1 MESRL
6 VLLVLFLAVTA
17 GIFSLKSYR
26 NNFDPSVSL
35 KNSIEPKKEEAQAD
49 IATEATTE
57 FVLELNTP
65 QLKSGHDLYI
75 AKNCTQCHGDK
86 GQGVTD
92 QQGPVIAG
100 QYDWYI
106 ADQVN
111 QIKKGIRKNDKMQ
124 PFVSGLTDQEIN
136 DIAHYVSA
144 LRLRK

>member
-35 KNSIEPKKEEAQAD
+35 KNSIEPKKEEAQ
-49 IATEATTE
+49 TESSEEVATE

-65 QLKSGHDLYI
+65 QLKSGHDLYV
-75 AKNCTQCHGDK
+75 AKNCTQCHGEK
-86 GQGVTD
+86 GEGVVD
-92 QQGPVIAG
+92 QQGPKIAG

-106 ADQVN
+106 VDQVN
-111 QIKKGIRKNDKMQ
+111 QIKKGLRKNDKMQ
-124 PFVSGLTDQEIN
+124 PFVTGLTEQEIN